1 MAANKRQQRNA
12 IRKFSFYA
20 EGSEEVKQE
29 RQRPSQSTSKL
40 RQFRLVERT
49 QGLRIN
55 DDHIFKRN
63 TRQLLEFFVKNNLAM
78 KLTAKVV
85 GSDTFDVT
93 KSWGQRSFKMDGSAA
108 CT

>member
-49 QGLRIN
+49 QGLRIY

-63 TRQLLEFFVKNNLAM
+63 TRQLLEFFVKNDLAM

-85 GSDTFDVT
+85 VKLG
-93 KSWGQRSFKMDGSAA
+93 ME
-108 CT
+108 